1 MMFLPPANEDCE
13 GYVFTGVCP
22 RGSAPLQSGIH
33 TLWADTSTPSPAQC
47 MLGYGQQAGGT
58 HPTGMHSCSSIFLYC
73 FPLFL
78 FFLKRNSLLHCVNI
92 KLQYIYI
99 LLLKYCTFLKCVHVP
114 LLRQMTKNL
123 FSFIQFGVW
132 IFAFFISHSLDGSL
146 SFTRSP
152 AFIKY

>member
-1 MMFLPPANEDCE
+1 MFSQ
-13 GYVFTGVCP
+13 VSVCP
-22 RGSAPLQSGIH
+22 RGVCPIAC
-33 TLWADTSTPSPAQC
+33 WDTHHPGQTPTPHLPGQTHPPTAQC

-123 FSFIQFGVW
+123 FSFIQFGV
-132 IFAFFISHSLDGSL
+132 
-146 SFTRSP
+146 
-152 AFIKY
+152 